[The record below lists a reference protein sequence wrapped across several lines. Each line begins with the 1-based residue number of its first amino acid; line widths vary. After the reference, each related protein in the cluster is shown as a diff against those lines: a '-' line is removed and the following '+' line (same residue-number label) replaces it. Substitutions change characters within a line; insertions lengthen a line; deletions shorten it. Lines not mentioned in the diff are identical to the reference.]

1 MRPHPRRAATDAT
14 SPRAWAT
21 SDRNGMISNH
31 ENMKWQFE
39 WRGTGLSNTRILVSE
54 DELDVPQRQLG
65 AIILP
70 VDPPPVM
77 NARPEPYAIDE
88 ESPGPYVAEDGVSSY
103 VTENSGVIATEYES
117 SGN

>member
-1 MRPHPRRAATDAT
+1 
-14 SPRAWAT
+14 
-21 SDRNGMISNH
+21 MISNH

>member
-1 MRPHPRRAATDAT
+1 MVG
-14 SPRAWAT
+14 
-21 SDRNGMISNH
+21 NL
-31 ENMKWQFE
+31 ENMKFQYD
-39 WRGTGLSNTRILVSE
+39 WRGTGLSNLRILVHE

-70 VDPPPVM
+70 IDPPPLL

-88 ESPGPYVAEDGVSSY
+88 ESPGPYVAEDGVSQY